1 MIADVTAYT
10 VAKFAHVM
18 LAIVW
23 IGGATVL
30 QLIGRSALASTL
42 PGRRGELAAEM
53 ENLGKKV
60 FTPCS
65 ILVLLLGIYLTMEGD
80 WGFDSLWISLAML
93 GILISIVTGA
103 GYLGPQI
110 GKVRKAVQGEGADS
124 PTVRDGIA
132 KILRVSLMDLGLLV
146 FIVFLMVTK
155 LGD

>member
-1 MIADVTAYT
+1 MIADVSAYT
-10 VAKFAHVM
+10 VAKFLHIL

-23 IGGATVL
+23 LGGAFVL
-30 QLIGRSALASTL
+30 QLIGRWALTSTL
-42 PGRRGELAAEM
+42 PGRRAEFASEM
-53 ENLGKKV
+53 ENIGKKV

-80 WGFDSLWISLAML
+80 WGFDSLWISLALL

-103 GYLGPQI
+103 GYLGPQT
-110 GKVRKAVQGEGADS
+110 GKVRRSVQAEGADS
-124 PTVRDGIA
+124 SAVRDAIA
-132 KILRVSLMDLGLLV
+132 KILRVSVMDLGLLV

>member
-1 MIADVTAYT
+1 MIADVTTYT
-10 VAKFAHVM
+10 VAKFLHVM

-23 IGGATVL
+23 IGGAVL
-30 QLIGRSALASTL
+30 VQLMARGALASRL
-42 PGRRGELAAEM
+42 SGRRAEFAAEL
-53 ENLGKKV
+53 ENVGKKV

-80 WGFDSLWISLAML
+80 CGFDSLWISLAML

-103 GYLGPQI
+103 GYLGPQTVKV
-110 GKVRKAVQGEGADS
+110 GKMAQGEGDDS
-124 PTVRDGIA
+124 PAVRDGLA
-132 KILRVSLMDLGLLV
+132 KVMRVARMDLGLLV